1 MIMYGYHT
9 NSPEQFDFTTK
20 DNNLYYPQTVNDW
33 LNWIYK
39 LPLIDLDIPI
49 VVCYLKLVLLSKKL
63 GIDLLN
69 SWECNS
75 NVPKS
80 VSKTILDKKKKL
92 KTLI

>member
-9 NSPEQFDFTTK
+9 NSPEQFDFTSK
-20 DNNLYYPQTVNDW
+20 DNNLYYPQAVNDW

-69 SWECNS
+69 SWEWNS

>member
-9 NSPEQFDFTTK
+9 NSSEQFDFTTK
-20 DNNLYYPQTVNDW
+20 DNNLYYPQAVNDW

-63 GIDLLN
+63 GKRKMKRYLAMTN
-69 SWECNS
+69 NPCY
-75 NVPKS
+75 NVF
-80 VSKTILDKKKKL
+80 IL
-92 KTLI
+92 